1 MAKQIEKE
9 IEEQVLA
16 DRAAGMSYAKLEE
29 KYKEYGVTVKWAK
42 RVCKDIKPKKIK
54 TNVQKAVDAVYQ
66 LAVRPIGVKPSEYFP
81 ILREFYG
88 VKYDAKAGYEKL
100 NMTASQR
107 SYLRSKV
114 KEKAKKEGKE
124 AHFIPE
130 WMDRVQPRLCNKV
143 MLECAQSLYESFEE
157 QVAYF
162 LEMFPE
168 LNEGKGNGY
177 SIRNEL
183 FSLVVQGYD
192 PSGVHNRCERNL
204 EAVGFLTGDHD
215 IPLTSYSDMA
225 KEYQEYQEE
234 RNIHGDT
241 QESIDEWE
249 QTFKELGY

>member
-1 MAKQIEKE
+1 MALKIS
-9 IEEQVLA
+9 EQVEEMVKA
-16 DRAAGMSYAKLEE
+16 DRADGMTYDALVE
-29 KYKEYGVTVKWAK
+29 KYKEHGVTKNWVR
-42 RVCKDIKPKKIK
+42 RVCKGIKPKKIK

-81 ILREFYG
+81 ILRECYG
-88 VKYDAKAGYEKL
+88 LVYDAKAGYEKL
-100 NMTASQR
+100 NVTAGQR
-107 SYLRSKV
+107 SYLRSQV

-168 LNEGKGNGY
+168 LNEGKGAGY

-234 RNIHGDT
+234 RNVHGDT